1 MNLNMRI
8 HERPS
13 QISIRFSNNL
23 VTIEVY
29 ITQGTWEWKEINK
42 GLKHRLGPQQTAEIL
57 GTRTNSQ
64 ITNKMI

>member
-1 MNLNMRI
+1 MRM

-13 QISIRFSNNL
+13 HISIRFSNNL

-29 ITQGTWEWKEINK
+29 ITQGTWEWKEINR
-42 GLKHRLGPQQTAEIL
+42 GLKPRLGTQQAAEIL